1 MIFAPSSGD
10 LVEILKR
17 FLVRKSFNVEVW
29 QINLTDASVDPKLSE
44 SSTSGFTSRG
54 IEIIRVR
61 EITVLREGSG
71 SDSGY

>member
-71 SDSGY
+71 SNSGY